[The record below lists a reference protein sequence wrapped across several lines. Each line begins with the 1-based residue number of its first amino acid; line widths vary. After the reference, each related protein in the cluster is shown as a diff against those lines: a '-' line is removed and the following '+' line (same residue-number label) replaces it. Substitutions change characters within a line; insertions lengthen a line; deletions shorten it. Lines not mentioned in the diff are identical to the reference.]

1 VAWTTQ
7 EMQAVG
13 EAAQNIRKLEVLV
26 EQLESLHDGIY
37 EEVICDDGEI
47 IERATA
53 AIKEMKSNIERLEK
67 IKLEEYNEVHRALYL
82 KQRDAKQRGG

>member
-1 VAWTTQ
+1 
-7 EMQAVG
+7 MKAVG
-13 EAAQNIRKLEVLV
+13 DAAQNIKRLEVLV

-47 IERATA
+47 IERAHV
-53 AIKEMKSNIERLEK
+53 AIREMKSNIKRLEE
-67 IKLEEYNEVHRALYL
+67 IKLEEYNEVHSALYL

>member
-1 VAWTTQ
+1 VTWTAQ
-7 EMQAVG
+7 EMKAVG
-13 EAAQNIRKLEVLV
+13 EATQNVRRLEVLV

-47 IERATA
+47 IERAIA

-67 IKLEEYNEVHRALYL
+67 IKLKEYNEA
-82 KQRDAKQRGG
+82 QRPST